1 MKGIKKKFMSRIMAV
16 CLMLVMILSAGISVS
31 AAPPLTSESTASI
44 KISGIETDDSGHGI
58 GTLNAYRVINVN
70 VNNNQ
75 PQAPV
80 YKWDDAVAEWVSRN
94 FRSYIDINNS
104 NAVTDAFLDLSDQ
117 SDDEAQAE
125 LKTFVDRLANAIR
138 YTEGEDEDTA
148 ITITPA
154 YKIDLSQQ
162 KPKKDEKK
170 AITADVSL
178 GAYLF
183 LVEGGVRI
191 YSPGFAAVYPVNEN
205 GSWVTAGHEVDV
217 EAKSEAPGIDKTVS
231 DYTYE
236 IGQTVTYTLTV
247 DVPDYP
253 DNAID
258 KKFIIADYLS
268 NGLTLD
274 PKSIKFYNYSDAAKD
289 HKGDDITA
297 SFTNY
302 VFGADD
308 EHPAEGTSPSFA
320 KNFTGDYSILASQV
334 IVEYNATVNENAVVM
349 ESEETENGLDN
360 KVYLI
365 YNNNPYTNNGYA
377 EIPDEERVYTYGIQ
391 VTKTGDGN
399 EKLPGA
405 EFTLNPFKGN
415 LLKFVKDG
423 SVYRPALS
431 GEENVTTTLV
441 SDANGLITIKGL
453 DLGTYIL
460 TETKAPEGYEL
471 PADPTTTIELI
482 DEADP
487 STGKPDGILDND
499 VSTEYENTSNNDEDQ
514 EADGTIDKLVVNT
527 KPGTLP
533 RTGGIGTA
541 VFTVCGILLMA
552 GAVLLMVV
560 VSRRK
565 NR

>member
-16 CLMLVMILSAGISVS
+16 CLMLVMMLSAGISVS

-44 KISGIETDDSGHGI
+44 TISGIETDENDKGI
-58 GTLNAYRVINVN
+58 GTLSVYKVIDVN
-70 VNNNQ
+70 VKNNQ
-75 PQAPV
+75 PEAPV
-80 YKWDDAVAEWVSRN
+80 YRWDTAVAGWVNQN
-94 FRSYIDINNS
+94 FSSYIDVDNS
-104 NAVTDAFLDLSDQ
+104 NAVTNTFLKLSD
-117 SDDEAQAE
+117 DR
-125 LKTFVDRLANAIR
+125 LKAFVDQLANAIR
-138 YTEGEDEDTA
+138 NA
-148 ITITPA
+148 TIT
-154 YKIDLSQQ
+154 LSTDTIQLS
-162 KPKKDEKK
+162 EKTPTGDDK
-170 AITADVSL
+170 EITVELKL

-183 LVEGGVRI
+183 LIEGGVRI
-191 YSPGFAAVYPVNEN
+191 YSPGFAAVYPDTNEDD
-205 GSWVTAGHEVDV
+205 GSWGAVGHSINVSM
-217 EAKSEAPGIDKTVS
+217 KSKEPGIDKTVS

-253 DNAID
+253 DKAID

-268 NGLTLD
+268 EGLTLD
-274 PKSIKFYNYSDAAKD
+274 EESIMIYNYSDTAED
-289 HKGDDITA
+289 NKGDVITDY
-297 SFTNY
+297 FDDY
-302 VFGADD
+302 EFGAQYP
-308 EHPAEGTSPSFA
+308 EKGANPSFA
-320 KNFTGDYSILASQV
+320 KSFTGDYDILASQV
-334 IVEYNATVNENAVVM
+334 IVEYSATVNEKAVVM
-349 ESEETENGLDN
+349 ESTETENGLDN
-360 KVYLI
+360 KAYLI
-365 YNNNPYTNNGYA
+365 YNNNPYTNTGYR
-377 EIPDEERVYTYGIQ
+377 EIPDEERVYTYGIEI
-391 VTKTGDGN
+391 TKTGDGN
-399 EKLPGA
+399 TKLKGA
-405 EFTLNPFKGN
+405 EFTLNPVNGN
-415 LLKFVKDG
+415 LLEFVKDG
-423 SVYRPALS
+423 GVYRPALS

-499 VSTEYENTSNNDEDQ
+499 VSKEYENTSNNDEDQ
-514 EADGTIDKLVVNT
+514 KADGTIDKLVVNT

>member
-1 MKGIKKKFMSRIMAV
+1 MKRVNKKLVSRIMAV
-16 CLMLVMILSAGISVS
+16 CLMLVMVLSMGMAVS
-31 AAPPLTSESTASI
+31 AAPLTPDAVDSI
-44 KISGIETDDSGHGI
+44 TISGIETDDSGHGI

-80 YKWDDAVAEWVSRN
+80 YTWDGAVAEWVSRN
-94 FRSYIDINNS
+94 FSSYIDINNS

-148 ITITPA
+148 ITITPD
-154 YKIDLSQQ
+154 YVIDLSPQV
-162 KPKKDEKK
+162 PTGDEK

-191 YSPGFAAVYPVNEN
+191 YSPGFAAVYPSNEN
-205 GSWVTAGHEVDV
+205 GSWDTEGQSINVNM
-217 EAKSEAPGIDKTVS
+217 KSEAPTIDKTVS

-423 SVYRPALS
+423 GVYRPALS

>member
-1 MKGIKKKFMSRIMAV
+1 MKRVKKKLMSRIMAV
-16 CLMLVMILSAGISVS
+16 CLMLVMVLSTGMAVS
-31 AAPPLTSESTASI
+31 AAQLTSESTASI
-44 KISGIETDDSGHGI
+44 TISGIETDENDKGI
-58 GTLNAYRVINVN
+58 GTLSVYRVISVN

-75 PQAPV
+75 PEAPV
-80 YKWDDAVAEWVSRN
+80 YTWDKAVAGWVNQN
-94 FRSYIDINNS
+94 FNSYIDVDNS
-104 NAVTDAFLDLSDQ
+104 NAVTNTFLNLR
-117 SDDEAQAE
+117 DDSSE
-125 LKTFVDRLANAIR
+125 LKAFVDQLANAIR
-138 YTEGEDEDTA
+138 KAA
-148 ITITPA
+148 ITLTPNTIPLSEKTPTVGDKGDKEITVEL
-154 YKIDLSQQ
+154 K
-162 KPKKDEKK
+162 
-170 AITADVSL
+170 L

-183 LVEGGVRI
+183 LIEGGVRI
-191 YSPGFAAVYPVNEN
+191 YSPGFAAVYPDTDEE
-205 GSWVTAGHEVDV
+205 GKWVAVGHSIDV
-217 EAKSEAPGIDKTVS
+217 SMKSKEPGIDKTVS

-268 NGLTLD
+268 EGLTLV
-274 PKSIKFYNYSDAAKD
+274 PGSVKIYNNT
-289 HKGDDITA
+289 GDDYKENDITD
-297 SFTNY
+297 SFEDYT
-302 VFGADD
+302 FGNQ
-308 EHPAEGTSPSFA
+308 HPNEERTLSFA
-320 KNFTGDYSILASQV
+320 KSFTGDYANLASQV
-334 IVEYNATVNENAVVM
+334 IVEYSATVNEKAVVM
-349 ESEETENGLDN
+349 ESTETENGLDN
-360 KVYLI
+360 KAYLI
-365 YNNNPYTNNGYA
+365 YNNNPYTDTGYR
-377 EIPDEERVYTYGIQ
+377 EIPDEERVYTYGIEI
-391 VTKTGDGN
+391 TKTGDGN
-399 EKLPGA
+399 RKLEGA
-405 EFTLNPFKGN
+405 EFTLNPVKGN

-423 SVYRPALS
+423 GVYRPALS

-471 PADPTTTIELI
+471 PADPMTTIELI

-499 VSTEYENTSNNDEDQ
+499 VSTEYENTSNNDKDQ
-514 EADGTIDKLVVNT
+514 VADGTIDKLVVNT
-527 KPGTLP
+527 KPGILP
-533 RTGGIGTA
+533 STGGIGTA

>member
-1 MKGIKKKFMSRIMAV
+1 MAV
-16 CLMLVMILSAGISVS
+16 CLMLVMMLSAGISVS
-31 AAPPLTSESTASI
+31 AALTTDSTASI
-44 KISGIETDDSGHGI
+44 TISGIETDESGKGI
-58 GTLNAYRVINVN
+58 GTLSVYKVIDVN

-75 PQAPV
+75 PKAPV
-80 YKWDDAVAEWVSRN
+80 YTWDTAVAGWVNQN
-94 FRSYIDINNS
+94 FSSYIDVDNS
-104 NAVTDAFLDLSDQ
+104 NAVTNTFLKLSD
-117 SDDEAQAE
+117 DR
-125 LKTFVDRLANAIR
+125 LKAFVDQLANAIR
-138 YTEGEDEDTA
+138 NATIKLTTNTIPLSGKTPTGKDKE
-148 ITITPA
+148 ITVEL
-154 YKIDLSQQ
+154 K
-162 KPKKDEKK
+162 
-170 AITADVSL
+170 L

-183 LVEGGVRI
+183 LIEGGVRI
-191 YSPGFAAVYPVNEN
+191 YSPGFAAVYPDTNEDD
-205 GSWVTAGHEVDV
+205 GSWVAVGHSINVSM
-217 EAKSEAPGIDKTVS
+217 KSEEPGIDKTVS

-268 NGLTLD
+268 SGLTLD
-274 PKSIKFYNYSDAAKD
+274 PNSIKIYNNT
-289 HKGDDITA
+289 GDDYKENDITA
-297 SFTNY
+297 SFKNY

-308 EHPAEGTSPSFA
+308 EHPAEETSPSFA

-349 ESEETENGLDN
+349 ESTETGNGLDN
-360 KVYLI
+360 KAYLI
-365 YNNNPYTNNGYA
+365 YNNNPYTNTGYR
-377 EIPDEERVYTYGIQ
+377 EIPDEERVYTYGIEI
-391 VTKTGDGN
+391 TKTGDGN
-399 EKLPGA
+399 RKLEGA

-415 LLKFVKDG
+415 LLEFVKDG
-423 SVYRPALS
+423 GVYRPALS

-499 VSTEYENTSNNDEDQ
+499 VSKEYENTSNNDKDQ
-514 EADGTIDKLVVNT
+514 VADGTIDKLVVNT
-527 KPGTLP
+527 KPGILP
-533 RTGGIGTA
+533 STGGIGTA

>member
-1 MKGIKKKFMSRIMAV
+1 MKRVNKKLMSRIMAV
-16 CLMLVMILSAGISVS
+16 CLMLVMVLSMGMAVS
-31 AAPPLTSESTASI
+31 AAPLTPDAEDSI
-44 KISGIETDDSGHGI
+44 TISGIETDNSGNGI

-80 YKWDDAVAEWVSRN
+80 YTWNGAVAEWVSRN

-117 SDDEAQAE
+117 SDDEAKAE

-154 YKIDLSQQ
+154 YEIDLSRQV
-162 KPKKDEKK
+162 PTEDEK
-170 AITADVSL
+170 AITAEVSL

-205 GSWVTAGHEVDV
+205 GSWVTEGHEVDV
-217 EAKSEAPGIDKTVS
+217 NLKSEMPGIDKTVS

-253 DNAID
+253 DNAVN

-274 PKSIKFYNYSDAAKD
+274 SNSIKFYNYSDTATD

-308 EHPAEGTSPSFA
+308 EHPAEETSPSFA

-405 EFTLNPFKGN
+405 EFTLKPEGGSELQFIKED
-415 LLKFVKDG
+415 DG
-423 SVYRPALS
+423 VYRRPLS
-431 GEENVTTTLV
+431 TDSSSVARTTTLV
-441 SDANGLITIKGL
+441 TDSNGLIQIRGL
-453 DLGTYIL
+453 DLDTYIL
-460 TETKAPEGYEL
+460 TETKAPEDYQL
-471 PADPTTTIELI
+471 PADPTTEIVL
-482 DEADP
+482 ADDADA
-487 STGKPDGILDND
+487 SGKPDGIL
-499 VSTEYENTSNNDEDQ
+499 NNDT
-514 EADGTIDKLVVNT
+514 DGTYEGTVVNT
-527 KPGTLP
+527 KPGILP
-533 RTGGIGTA
+533 STGGIGTA

-552 GAVLLMVV
+552 GAVLLMAVV
-560 VSRRK
+560 TRRK
-565 NR
+565 SR

>member
-1 MKGIKKKFMSRIMAV
+1 MKRVKKKLMSRIMAV
-16 CLMLVMILSAGISVS
+16 CLMLVMVLSTGMAVS
-31 AAPPLTSESTASI
+31 AAQLTSESTASI
-44 KISGIETDDSGHGI
+44 TISGIETDDSGDGI

-80 YKWDDAVAEWVSRN
+80 YKWDTAVAEWVNQN
-94 FRSYIDINNS
+94 FSSYIDVDNS
-104 NAVTDAFLDLSDQ
+104 NAVTNTFLNLSDD
-117 SDDEAQAE
+117 SSE
-125 LKTFVDRLANAIR
+125 LKAFVDQLANAIR
-138 YTEGEDEDTA
+138 KA
-148 ITITPA
+148 TIT
-154 YKIDLSQQ
+154 LSQDTIHTIPLSG
-162 KPKKDEKK
+162 KTPTGDDKI
-170 AITADVSL
+170 ITVELKL

-183 LVEGGVRI
+183 LIEGGVRI
-191 YSPGFAAVYPVNEN
+191 YSPGFAAVYPDTNEDD
-205 GSWVTAGHEVDV
+205 GSWGAVGHSINVSM
-217 EAKSEAPGIDKTVS
+217 KSKEPGIDKTVS

-253 DNAID
+253 DNAVN

-274 PKSIKFYNYSDAAKD
+274 PNSIKFYNYSDTATG

-349 ESEETENGLDN
+349 ESEETGNGLDN

-377 EIPDEERVYTYGIQ
+377 EIPDEERVYTYGIEI
-391 VTKTGDGN
+391 TKTGDGN
-399 EKLPGA
+399 RKLEGA
-405 EFTLNPFKGN
+405 EFTLNPVKGN
-415 LLKFVKDG
+415 LLEFVKDG
-423 SVYRPALS
+423 GVYRPALS

-471 PADPTTTIELI
+471 PSDPTTTIELI

-487 STGKPDGILDND
+487 STGKPDGIL
-499 VSTEYENTSNNDEDQ
+499 NNDT
-514 EADGTIDKLVVNT
+514 DGTYEGTVVNT

>member
-16 CLMLVMILSAGISVS
+16 CLMLVMMLSAGMAVS
-31 AAPPLTSESTASI
+31 AVELTPGAKDSI
-44 KISGIETDDSGHGI
+44 TISGIETTDPEGYGI
-58 GTLNAYRVINVN
+58 GTINAYRVINVH
-70 VNNNQ
+70 VSDNNQ

-80 YKWDDAVAEWVSRN
+80 YTWDDAVADWVSRN

-138 YTEGEDEDTA
+138 SG
-148 ITITPA
+148 ISVTPA
-154 YKIDLSQQ
+154 YTIDLSTRQPEGAY
-162 KPKKDEKK
+162 KT
-170 AITADVSL
+170 ITEEVSL
-178 GAYLF
+178 GAYLL

-191 YSPGFAAVYPVNEN
+191 YSPGFAGVYPETDQD
-205 GSWVTAGHEVDV
+205 GSWVTGSHTINVNL
-217 EAKSEAPGIDKTVS
+217 KSEEPGIDKTVS

-268 NGLTLD
+268 SGLTLD
-274 PKSIKFYNYSDAAKD
+274 PNSIKIYNYSDTAEG
-289 HKGDDITA
+289 HKGEDIT
-297 SFTNY
+297 SRFTDY
-302 VFGADD
+302 VFGTGEEDK
-308 EHPAEGTSPSFA
+308 HPAEKTSPSFA
-320 KNFTGDYSILASQV
+320 KSFAGDYSILASQV

-349 ESEETENGLDN
+349 ESTETGNGLDN

-365 YNNNPYTNNGYA
+365 YNNNPYTDTGYR
-377 EIPDEERVYTYGIQ
+377 EIPDEERVYTYGIEI
-391 VTKTGDGN
+391 TKTGDGN
-399 EKLPGA
+399 TKLEGA
-405 EFTLNPFKGN
+405 KFTLNPVKGN

-487 STGKPDGILDND
+487 STGKPDGILNSD
-499 VSTEYENTSNNDEDQ
+499 T
-514 EADGTIDKLVVNT
+514 DGTYEGTVVNT

-560 VSRRK
+560 VTRRK

>member
-1 MKGIKKKFMSRIMAV
+1 MKRVNKKLVSRIMAV
-16 CLMLVMILSAGISVS
+16 CLMLVMVLSMGMAVS
-31 AAPPLTSESTASI
+31 AAPLTPDAEDSI
-44 KISGIETDDSGHGI
+44 TISGIETDDSGNGI

-70 VNNNQ
+70 VNKNQ

-80 YKWDDAVAEWVSRN
+80 YTWDGAVAEWVSRN

-104 NAVTDAFLDLSDQ
+104 NAVTETFLDLSDQ

-138 YTEGEDEDTA
+138 GGGSTA
-148 ITITPA
+148 VTITPA
-154 YKIDLSQQ
+154 YEIDLSQQ
-162 KPKKDEKK
+162 VPTEDEK

-217 EAKSEAPGIDKTVS
+217 TLKSEKPGIDKTVS

-247 DVPDYP
+247 EVPDYP
-253 DNAID
+253 DNAVN

-274 PKSIKFYNYSDAAKD
+274 PNSIKFYNYSDTATD

-297 SFTNY
+297 SFTDY

-320 KNFTGDYSILASQV
+320 KSFTGDYSILASQV

-349 ESEETENGLDN
+349 EPEGTENGLHN
-360 KVYLI
+360 KAYLI

-405 EFTLNPFKGN
+405 EFTLKPEG
-415 LLKFVKDG
+415 G
-423 SVYRPALS
+423 SELQFIKEDNGVYRRPLS
-431 GEENVTTTLV
+431 TDSSSVARTTTLV
-441 SDANGLITIKGL
+441 TDSNGLIQIRGL

-460 TETKAPEGYEL
+460 TETKAPEDYQL
-471 PADPTTTIELI
+471 PADPTTEIVL
-482 DEADP
+482 ADDADA
-487 STGKPDGILDND
+487 SGKPDGIL
-499 VSTEYENTSNNDEDQ
+499 NNDT
-514 EADGTIDKLVVNT
+514 DGTYEGTVVNT

-560 VSRRK
+560 VTRRK

>member
-1 MKGIKKKFMSRIMAV
+1 MAV
-16 CLMLVMILSAGISVS
+16 CLMLVMMLSAGISVS
-31 AAPPLTSESTASI
+31 AAPLTSESTASI

-80 YKWDDAVAEWVSRN
+80 YKWDDAVAEWVSKN

-154 YKIDLSQQ
+154 YKIDLSQR
-162 KPKKDEKK
+162 KPTKDEKK
-170 AITADVSL
+170 AITADVRL

-253 DNAID
+253 DNAVN

-274 PKSIKFYNYSDAAKD
+274 PNSIKFYNYSDTATG

-405 EFTLNPFKGN
+405 EFTLNPVKGN
-415 LLKFVKDG
+415 FLKFVKDG

-431 GEENVTTTLV
+431 GEENATTTLV

-471 PADPTTTIELI
+471 PANPTTTIELI

>member
-1 MKGIKKKFMSRIMAV
+1 MAV
-16 CLMLVMILSAGISVS
+16 CLMLVMVLSTGMAVS
-31 AAPPLTSESTASI
+31 AVELTPGAKDSI
-44 KISGIETDDSGHGI
+44 KISGIETTDPEGYGI
-58 GTLNAYRVINVN
+58 GTINAYRVINVN
-70 VNNNQ
+70 VSDNNQ

-80 YKWDDAVAEWVSRN
+80 YTWDDAVADWVSRN

-138 YTEGEDEDTA
+138 SG
-148 ITITPA
+148 ISVTPA
-154 YKIDLSQQ
+154 YTIDLSTRQPEGAY
-162 KPKKDEKK
+162 KT
-170 AITADVSL
+170 ITEEVSL
-178 GAYLF
+178 GAYLL

-191 YSPGFAAVYPVNEN
+191 YSPGFAGVYPETDQD
-205 GSWVTAGHEVDV
+205 GSWVTGSHTINVNL
-217 EAKSEAPGIDKTVS
+217 KSEEPGIDKTVS

-268 NGLTLD
+268 SGLTLD
-274 PKSIKFYNYSDAAKD
+274 PNSIKIYNYSDTAED
-289 HKGDDITA
+289 QKGEDIT
-297 SFTNY
+297 SRFTDY
-302 VFGADD
+302 VFGTGENDK
-308 EHPAEGTSPSFA
+308 HPSEGTSPSFA
-320 KNFTGDYSILASQV
+320 KRFAGDYSILASQV
-334 IVEYNATVNENAVVM
+334 IVEYNATVNENAVVIDKA
-349 ESEETENGLDN
+349 ETENGLIN
-360 KVYLI
+360 KAYLI
-365 YNNNPYTNNGYA
+365 YNNNPYTNTGYR
-377 EIPDEERVYTYGIQ
+377 EIPDEERVYTYGIEI
-391 VTKTGDGN
+391 TKTGDGN
-399 EKLPGA
+399 TKLEGA
-405 EFTLNPFKGN
+405 EFTLNPVKGN
-415 LLKFVKDG
+415 LLKFIKDG
-423 SVYRPALS
+423 GVYRPALS

-514 EADGTIDKLVVNT
+514 VADGTIDKLVVNT

>member
-16 CLMLVMILSAGISVS
+16 CLMLVMMLSAGMAVS
-31 AAPPLTSESTASI
+31 AVELTPGAKDSI
-44 KISGIETDDSGHGI
+44 TISGIETTDPEGYGI
-58 GTLNAYRVINVN
+58 GTINAYRVINVH
-70 VNNNQ
+70 VSDNNQ

-80 YKWDDAVAEWVSRN
+80 YTWDDAVADWVSRN

-138 YTEGEDEDTA
+138 SG
-148 ITITPA
+148 ISVTPA
-154 YKIDLSQQ
+154 YTIDLSTRQPEGAY
-162 KPKKDEKK
+162 KT
-170 AITADVSL
+170 ITEEVSL
-178 GAYLF
+178 GAYLL

-191 YSPGFAAVYPVNEN
+191 YSPGFAGVYPETDQD
-205 GSWVTAGHEVDV
+205 GSWVTGSHTINVNL
-217 EAKSEAPGIDKTVS
+217 KSEEPGIDKTVS

-268 NGLTLD
+268 SGLTLD
-274 PKSIKFYNYSDAAKD
+274 PNSIKIYNYSDTAEG
-289 HKGDDITA
+289 HKGEDIT
-297 SFTNY
+297 SRFTDY
-302 VFGADD
+302 VFGTGEEDK
-308 EHPAEGTSPSFA
+308 HPAEKTSPSFA
-320 KNFTGDYSILASQV
+320 KSFAGDYSILASQV

-349 ESEETENGLDN
+349 ESTETGNGLDN

-365 YNNNPYTNNGYA
+365 YNNNPYTDTGYR
-377 EIPDEERVYTYGIQ
+377 EIPDEERVYTYGIEI
-391 VTKTGDGN
+391 TKTGDGN
-399 EKLPGA
+399 TKLEGA
-405 EFTLNPFKGN
+405 KFTLNPVKGN

-487 STGKPDGILDND
+487 STGKPDGILNSD
-499 VSTEYENTSNNDEDQ
+499 T
-514 EADGTIDKLVVNT
+514 DGTYEGTVVNT

>member
-1 MKGIKKKFMSRIMAV
+1 MAV
-16 CLMLVMILSAGISVS
+16 CLMLVMMLSAGISVS
-31 AAPPLTSESTASI
+31 AAPRTSDSTASI
-44 KISGIETDDSGHGI
+44 TISGIETTDPEGYGI
-58 GTLNAYRVINVN
+58 GTINAYRVINVN
-70 VNNNQ
+70 VSDNNQ

-80 YKWDDAVAEWVSRN
+80 YTWDDAVADWVSRN
-94 FRSYIDINNS
+94 FRSYIDVENS

-117 SDDEAQAE
+117 SDEQAQGD
-125 LKTFVDRLANAIR
+125 LKTFVDRLANEIR
-138 YTEGEDEDTA
+138 SGVSV
-148 ITITPA
+148 TPA
-154 YKIDLSQQ
+154 YTIDLSKRQ
-162 KPKKDEKK
+162 PEGPEKV
-170 AITADVSL
+170 ITEEVSL

-183 LVEGGVRI
+183 LIEGGVRI
-191 YSPGFAAVYPVNEN
+191 YSPGFAAVYPDTDEE
-205 GSWVTAGHEVDV
+205 GKWVAVGHSIDV
-217 EAKSEAPGIDKTVS
+217 SMKSKEPGIDKTVS

-268 NGLTLD
+268 EGLTLV
-274 PKSIKFYNYSDAAKD
+274 PGSVKIYNNT
-289 HKGDDITA
+289 GDDYKENDITD
-297 SFTNY
+297 SFEDYT
-302 VFGADD
+302 FGNQ
-308 EHPAEGTSPSFA
+308 HPNEERTLSFA
-320 KNFTGDYSILASQV
+320 KSFTGDYANLASQV
-334 IVEYNATVNENAVVM
+334 IVEYSATVNEKAVVM
-349 ESEETENGLDN
+349 ESTETENGLDN
-360 KVYLI
+360 KAYLI
-365 YNNNPYTNNGYA
+365 YNNNPYTDTGYR
-377 EIPDEERVYTYGIQ
+377 EIPDEERVYTYGIEI
-391 VTKTGDGN
+391 TKTGDGN
-399 EKLPGA
+399 RKLEGA
-405 EFTLNPFKGN
+405 EFTLNPVKGN

-423 SVYRPALS
+423 GVYRPALS

-499 VSTEYENTSNNDEDQ
+499 VSKEYENTSNNDKDQ
-514 EADGTIDKLVVNT
+514 AADGTIDKLVVNT
-527 KPGTLP
+527 KPGILP
-533 RTGGIGTA
+533 STGGIGTA

>member
-1 MKGIKKKFMSRIMAV
+1 MKRVKKKLMSRIMAV
-16 CLMLVMILSAGISVS
+16 CLMLVMVLSTGMAVS
-31 AAPPLTSESTASI
+31 AVELTPGAKDSI
-44 KISGIETDDSGHGI
+44 TISGIETTDPEGYGI
-58 GTLNAYRVINVN
+58 GTINAYRVINVN
-70 VNNNQ
+70 VSDNNQ

-80 YKWDDAVAEWVSRN
+80 YTWDDAVADWVSRN

-138 YTEGEDEDTA
+138 SG
-148 ITITPA
+148 ISVTPA
-154 YKIDLSQQ
+154 YTIDLSTRQPEGAY
-162 KPKKDEKK
+162 KT
-170 AITADVSL
+170 ITEEVSL
-178 GAYLF
+178 GAYLL

-191 YSPGFAAVYPVNEN
+191 YSPGFAGVYPETNQD
-205 GSWVTAGHEVDV
+205 GSWVTGSHTINVNL
-217 EAKSEAPGIDKTVS
+217 KSEEPGIDKTVS

-268 NGLTLD
+268 SGLTLD
-274 PKSIKFYNYSDAAKD
+274 PNSIKIYNYSDTAEG
-289 HKGDDITA
+289 HKGEDIT
-297 SFTNY
+297 SRFTNY
-302 VFGADD
+302 EFGTGENDK
-308 EHPAEGTSPSFA
+308 HPAEKTSPSFA
-320 KNFTGDYSILASQV
+320 KSFTGDYSILASQV

-349 ESEETENGLDN
+349 ESEETEETENGLDN

-365 YNNNPYTNNGYA
+365 YNNNPYTDTGYR
-377 EIPDEERVYTYGIQ
+377 EIPDEERVYTYGIEI
-391 VTKTGDGN
+391 TKTGDGN
-399 EKLPGA
+399 TKLEGA
-405 EFTLNPFKGN
+405 EFTLNPVKGN
-415 LLKFVKDG
+415 LLEFVKDG
-423 SVYRPALS
+423 GVYRPALS

-471 PADPTTTIELI
+471 PSDPTTTIELI

-514 EADGTIDKLVVNT
+514 KADGTIDKLVVNT